1 MRGDFFC
8 QDVVLGPDGAIQPG
22 EAYRMNRAAL
32 EEHATSRS
40 ARVVGPS
47 ETPPLSPHA
56 RGFAQLLRDGVAQTV
71 EMTTWEPN
79 YGRKAE
85 AQVRWE
91 AAHGRELGAD

>member
-1 MRGDFFC
+1 M
-8 QDVVLGPDGAIQPG
+8 PG
-22 EAYRMNRAAL
+22 TSSRTSRADL
-32 EEHATSRS
+32 EGHAAERS
-40 ARVVGPS
+40 ARIIGPA

-56 RGFAQLLRDGVAQTV
+56 RGFARLIELGLAKAV

-91 AAHGRELGAD
+91 ATHGRELGTA